1 MWCPQAIHP
10 GKPIWNKAIIIE
22 SLPDIEHWLYFIEAS
37 DVKPEAGNIGIW
49 TSGCPEDRN
58 ECWDD
63 NTSPPLIGSERL
75 LLKCL
80 SYIIVVI
87 RPAGTGN
94 GGVGNKGVKNIGQPN
109 RAEKNIE

>member
-1 MWCPQAIHP
+1 M
-10 GKPIWNKAIIIE
+10 
-22 SLPDIEHWLYFIEAS
+22 
-37 DVKPEAGNIGIW
+37 
-49 TSGCPEDRN
+49 
-58 ECWDD
+58 
-63 NTSPPLIGSERL
+63 GSERL

-87 RPAGTGN
+87 HPAGTGK

>member
-1 MWCPQAIHP
+1 MV
-10 GKPIWNKAIIIE
+10 GKWHKD
-22 SLPDIEHWLYFIEAS
+22 S
-37 DVKPEAGNIGIW
+37 NIDTTGK
-49 TSGCPEDRN
+49 RYY
-58 ECWDD
+58 
-63 NTSPPLIGSERL
+63 TSPPLIGSEGL